1 MLGEMIGLRDAHRAI
16 NFVVAR
22 QAGPVPRACQEAPS
36 AVACAAG
43 PGPHCGYPPGCT
55 VGGAGASGAP
65 GSGGAEAAVAAAAFA
80 RAAARP
86 CS

>member
-22 QAGPVPRACQEAPS
+22 QAGPVPGACQEAPS

-55 VGGAGASGAP
+55 VGGAAASGDASGDAP
-65 GSGGAEAAVAAAAFA
+65 AVAAAAFA